1 MGFFLLSL
9 LVAAVGQ
16 TSTVASQP
24 LELAPRADDLC
35 SAGEVEFTD
44 TVRDMFT
51 GFTSNYC
58 RLHKPGEEETWSTG
72 NFWVTISSSADG
84 CAAPASMPEN
94 ECKDSFKK
102 SIDACSV
109 GSKIS
114 GGNSLWTGPDGTC
127 LKFSMHA
134 EPLEVEA
141 LKTDIEFH
149 AELNEVDVGEGLYS
163 CDDYMK
169 LFDSAKEAC
178 LSIGCDVNKKA
189 CDDQTCVTID
199 GTTNQGVDDKF
210 KGYLDQLRGVIAGS
224 CKTEA
229 YEDYYCTPNGVCSTN
244 KRVKV
249 QIPSFLGSST
259 AKDEDTFVAN
269 YKVTFTQKETKSSC
283 DIVTALRW
291 AGKSCLIA
299 RVEGSFN
306 APLRIAAV
314 ESNMKAAAAFYR

>member
-1 MGFFLLSL
+1 MGFSLFSL
-9 LVAAVGQ
+9 LIAAVGQ
-16 TSTVASQP
+16 ISKVASQP
-24 LELAPRADDLC
+24 LDLAPRADDLC

-44 TVRDMFT
+44 TVRDMLT

-58 RLHKPGEEETWSTG
+58 RFNKPGEEQPWTTG
-72 NFWVTISSSADG
+72 IFSLTISSSADG
-84 CAAPASMPEN
+84 CATPASMPEN

-102 SIDACSV
+102 SIEACSV

-127 LKFSMHA
+127 LKFSMHM
-134 EPLEVEA
+134 EPREVEV

-149 AELNEVDVGEGLYS
+149 AELNEVDIGEGLYS

-169 LFDSAKEAC
+169 LFDEAKEDC

-189 CDDQTCVTID
+189 CDAQTCVTID

-224 CKTEA
+224 CKTET
-229 YEDYYCTPNGVCSTN
+229 YIKYHCNPGGICSN
-244 KRVKV
+244 VKRVKV

-259 AKDEDTFVAN
+259 AKNGDTFVAN
-269 YKVTFTQKETKSSC
+269 YKATFTQSETKSSC
-283 DIVTALRW
+283 EIVTALSGTRPIP
-291 AGKSCLIA
+291 ASALLTY
-299 RVEGSFN
+299 
-306 APLRIAAV
+306 P
-314 ESNMKAAAAFYR
+314 